1 MKINPL
7 NTNKSVQH
15 YNEVKRKSEKQN
27 VKKNSDTIEISDIGK
42 SMSTYSLNDKLNM
55 SPEKIDSIRKEV
67 SSGTYSRDSR
77 VVASKMLDIMKG
89 RGV

>member
-7 NTNKSVQH
+7 NTNNAVQQ
-15 YNEVKRKSEKQN
+15 YKEIKRKSEKQD
-27 VKKNSDTIEISDIGK
+27 VGKSSDTIEISDIGK
-42 SMSTYSLNDKLNM
+42 SMSTYSLNDKFSM

-67 SSGTYSRDSR
+67 SSGTYNRDSR
-77 VVASKMLDIMKG
+77 VVASKMIDIMKG